1 MLAIWALYPA
11 SVAFRTSMRRLYLDL
26 EEFRGHLLD
35 GIREDAVERAHEFAC
50 PNSEGEEDDDYPE

>member
-1 MLAIWALYPA
+1 M
-11 SVAFRTSMRRLYLDL
+11 DL